1 MTTRILREFAFQAGV
16 YFEDAFSMNMYN
28 LSVCM
33 DVETDSIREQNI
45 AMERIKYFLAES
57 LESSIFV
64 NQDEKKLIEKYT
76 SCGFKVCT
84 LPNDPYDQIV
94 TIMLLVKL
102 NAITEGRLIVTDITL
117 GSQMSDEVN
126 FMYDLDSSLGPFEEL
141 GWWVDPNPIISDL
154 DKSTNKKDK
163 IVKLFNPNT
172 SAWGEIDLLWKEVG
186 AAITSSEII
195 FTTEK

>member
-16 YFEDAFSMNMYN
+16 YFEDAFSMNMYS
-28 LSVCM
+28 LSICM

-64 NQDEKKLIEKYT
+64 NQAETKLIEKYT
-76 SCGFKVCT
+76 TCGFKVCT

-102 NAITEGRLIVTDITL
+102 NAIAEGRLIVTDITL
-117 GSQMSDEVN
+117 GSQLSDEVN
-126 FMYDLDSSLGPFEEL
+126 FMYDLDSPLGPFEEL
-141 GWWVDPNPIISDL
+141 GWWVDPNPIISDIV
-154 DKSTNKKDK
+154 KTNKKDK

-172 SAWGEIDLLWKEVG
+172 SAWAEIDLLWKEV
-186 AAITSSEII
+186 SSTISSPEII

>member
-16 YFEDAFSMNMYN
+16 YFEDAFSMNMYS
-28 LSVCM
+28 LSICM

-64 NQDEKKLIEKYT
+64 NQAETKLIEKYT
-76 SCGFKVCT
+76 TCGFKVCT

-102 NAITEGRLIVTDITL
+102 NAIAEGRLIVTDITL
-117 GSQMSDEVN
+117 GSQLSDEVN
-126 FMYDLDSSLGPFEEL
+126 FMYDLDSPLGPFEEL
-141 GWWVDPNPIISDL
+141 G
-154 DKSTNKKDK
+154 
-163 IVKLFNPNT
+163 
-172 SAWGEIDLLWKEVG
+172 
-186 AAITSSEII
+186 
-195 FTTEK
+195 